1 MALTTPSQSPA
12 VSVREIDLTGVVP
25 NVQSTTG
32 AFVGDFKWGPV
43 DKRTRVSDETQLV
56 SLFGTP
62 TKDNA
67 VDFFSAAY
75 FLKYSSSMFVV
86 RVNEG
91 MNAAATADSQGIEI
105 SPMIPAEYMMDS
117 DMNPVLDSDNNPVVL
132 TPEVPAVYGP
142 AARVIK
148 NADYWE
154 TRVNPHPDT
163 FYAKYPGALGNN
175 LKVTVIPAGV
185 ENQLFDSAPE
195 GDELHVI
202 ISDNGGGIT
211 GVAGE
216 VLETFAYVSTT
227 PGAKNQQGG
236 TIYITDVLNNQSSYV
251 WMGEYSEGFDP
262 NSNGIWTGVLS
273 GGSDVAVSNEA
284 KGSAYSMF
292 DDIDSV
298 TVDFI
303 IAAQDVNPDTVTAIA
318 EQRKDCVAIA
328 SPSRIS
334 VVGNA
339 DPTAAIL
346 ATAPST
352 RSSYTIL
359 DNNFFKVYDKYN
371 DQYIYIPSASSTA
384 GIIAAADL
392 ASAPWFSPAGER
404 RGRYL
409 GVTDLAYN
417 PSKSDRDELY
427 KAGFNPVANIPG
439 SGVLLYGDKTYQR
452 RPSAF
457 DRINVRRLFLTLER
471 AIALAGKNVMFEMN
485 DEFTRA
491 EFVNI
496 VEPLLREVQGRRG
509 ITDFRVVCDE
519 TNNTP
524 AVVDRNEF
532 VASMFIKPARS
543 INYVTL
549 NFVAIRTGV
558 QFDEIV
564 GLV

>member
-32 AFVGDFKWGPV
+32 AFVGDFNWGPV
-43 DKRTRVSDETQLV
+43 DKRTQVSNESELV
-56 SLFGTP
+56 SRFGSP
-62 TKDNA
+62 SKSNA

-75 FLKYSSSMFVV
+75 FLKYSSSLFVV
-86 RVNEG
+86 RVSNG
-91 MNAAATADSQGIEI
+91 MNAAATADHQGILI
-105 SPMIPAEYMMDS
+105 TPAVPAEYLLDS
-117 DMNPVLDSDNNPVVL
+117 DGAVVLDSDNQPIVV
-132 TPEVPAVYGP
+132 TPAVPAVYAS
-142 AARVIK
+142 AARQIK
-148 NADYWE
+148 NSDHWE
-154 TRVNPHPDT
+154 TSVTAAEDV
-163 FYAKYPGALGNN
+163 FYAKYPGALGNSI
-175 LKVTVIPAGV
+175 KVTVIPAGYDSP
-185 ENQLFDSAPE
+185 LFDSPPE
-195 GDELHVI
+195 GDEVHVVV
-202 ISDNGGGIT
+202 SDADGGVT
-211 GVAGE
+211 GVTGE

-227 PGAKNQQGG
+227 PGAKNEQGG
-236 TIYITDVLNNQSSYV
+236 VIYITDVLNNQSSYV
-251 WMGEYSEGFDP
+251 WMGEYNQGFAPD
-262 NSNGIWTGVLS
+262 SDGVWTGTLE
-273 GGSDVAVSNEA
+273 GGSDDSISIEA
-284 KGSAYSMF
+284 KGASYSIYG
-292 DDIDSV
+292 DVDSV
-298 TVDFI
+298 TVDFL
-303 IAAQDVNPDTVTAIA
+303 IAAQDVPADVITAIA
-318 EQRKDCVAIA
+318 EQRKDCVAVA
-328 SPSRIS
+328 SPSRTSI
-334 VVGNA
+334 VGNA
-339 DPTAAIL
+339 NPAAAAI

-384 GIIAAADL
+384 GVIAAADL

-417 PSKSDRDELY
+417 PSKADRDNLY
-427 KAGFNPVANIPG
+427 KAGFNPIANIPG

-471 AIALAGKNVMFEMN
+471 AISQAGKNVMFEMN

-509 ITDFRVVCDE
+509 ITEFRVVCDE

-524 AVVDRNEF
+524 AVIDRNEF
-532 VASMFIKPARS
+532 IASIFIKPARS

-558 QFDEIV
+558 QFEEIV